1 MSVVPLLKKVFFLFY
16 LHKNKYDFFL
26 FFRIYKTDLNFFTY
40 KLKITF
46 FFFFFFLTL
55 LQNISDVLY
64 KTFFFLILSKQ
75 KHIWFLF
82 NESNQFSLFSKIDLN
97 FSKIRGYIHKI
108 NLFEL
113 MLVMC
118 LSCMFNISFIP
129 CKNGYIGH

>member
-16 LHKNKYDFFL
+16 LHKTKYDFFL

-46 FFFFFFLTL
+46 FFFNFAPKHIWFS
-55 LQNISDVLY
+55 LQNF
-64 KTFFFLILSKQ
+64 FFFLILSKQ